1 MSNNRNGRKNPFGKI
16 FIEINK
22 VLLSN
27 SYLTKKYLVTVSGE
41 ILSALQILNKGN
53 ISLSADYF
61 TNLRIYESCPWKGE

>member
-27 SYLTKKYLVTVSGE
+27 SYLTKKYLVTVSGGDIE
-41 ILSALQILNKGN
+41 
-53 ISLSADYF
+53 
-61 TNLRIYESCPWKGE
+61 RITDSK